1 MKFVCERCHTKYSI
15 ADEKVRGKVLKV
27 RCKTCENVIT
37 VRESGASIDEPITA
51 GAKDLPIVRSGTL
64 EGAAR
69 GTGAARGAAAAR
81 RSPGAA
87 GGGGGGAIGP
97 SGAAVATAVSAR
109 QPIPAAA
116 FSDPLAPAEAP
127 PAPRGRPP
135 APPAGAAMPVVVDDG
150 LDWYLA
156 VDGAQ
161 TGPFDRPTLIEK
173 ILAVP
178 PDGDIHV
185 WNAGLGAWKPPQ
197 DVADV
202 EADVVRMRRAA
213 HVIPPVPSS
222 RRSGEA
228 AHALAGHGA
237 AAEAAPHH
245 GAGTNGVAT
254 LAGGAVPAAHG
265 GAKAPA
271 HEKTNGVGSGGAAHG
286 GFGLEDLFN
295 ETSGG
300 TSTAAATE
308 AQASNMLGALPSATM
323 ASSAGVAPALPSS
336 NSAALSQP
344 SRQTKLIMGAVA
356 LAVIVCGI
364 VAVALLRKPS
374 VATVAN
380 PPREPGSNELQA
392 KPPAAEPPPVAAP
405 AATPPPATPEPNP
418 VAAKTEARAEVR
430 AEAPGKSGRGK
441 GRRRGASGTSPTAP
455 PPIGGMTAEQLQAA
469 SRFGQ
474 ATSRDIRAVPTAS
487 SSARSTPAQ
496 ADISRVI
503 SNNRQGIQTC
513 YQRALLRDSTLTQ
526 GKVTVRVS
534 IGISG
539 RVKSVNLDAPPQF
552 RSMESCVRDVMSRWA
567 FPPSSEEYGTEF
579 PVVLQGNQ

>member
-37 VRESGASIDEPITA
+37 VRESGATIDEPITA
-51 GAKDLPIVRSGTL
+51 GPKDLPVVRSGTL

-69 GTGAARGAAAAR
+69 GAGAARGPAAR
-81 RSPGAA
+81 RGA
-87 GGGGGGAIGP
+87 GGGGGGGP
-97 SGAAVATAVSAR
+97 AGAAVATATAAR
-109 QPIPAAA
+109 RPMPAAA

-127 PAPRGRPP
+127 PPPRRRAPTPP
-135 APPAGAAMPVVVDDG
+135 PGTALPVVADDG

-185 WNAGLGAWKPPQ
+185 WNAGLGSWKPPQ
-197 DVADV
+197 DVPDV

-213 HVIPPVPSS
+213 EVIPPVPSS

-228 AHALAGHGA
+228 VPAPAGRGA
-237 AAEAAPHH
+237 AMPAASHH
-245 GAGTNGVAT
+245 PGGTNGVA
-254 LAGGAVPAAHG
+254 LGDQHG
-265 GAKAPA
+265 GAKGHAQ
-271 HEKTNGVGSGGAAHG
+271 EKSNGVGPSAPAGVAAQGARS
-286 GFGLEDLFN
+286 GFGLEALFN
-295 ETSGG
+295 EPSAG
-300 TSTAAATE
+300 TSAPEASQAQTVAAT
-308 AQASNMLGALPSATM
+308 MLGALPSATM
-323 ASSAGVAPALPSS
+323 SSSAGVAPSPAASIG
-336 NSAALSQP
+336 AALARP
-344 SRQTKLIMGAVA
+344 GRQTKLIIGAVA
-356 LAVIVCGI
+356 LAAIVCTI

-374 VATVAN
+374 AVSVA
-380 PPREPGSNELQA
+380 PPPSRAGTGEPA
-392 KPPAAEPPPVAAP
+392 VRPPAPEPTPVA
-405 AATPPPATPEPNP
+405 PPLPATTPAPEPTP
-418 VAAKTEARAEVR
+418 IAKVEGKPEGRPEA
-430 AEAPGKSGRGK
+430 GSKGGRGK

-455 PPIGGMTAEQLQAA
+455 PPIGGMTTEQMQAA
-469 SRFGQ
+469 NRFGE
-474 ATSRDIRAVPTAS
+474 ATPRDIRAAAAAS
-487 SSARSTPAQ
+487 PSARSTPAQ

-513 YQRALLRDSTLTQ
+513 YQRALLRDNTLTQ